1 MASGTNCNVAAKLGT
16 HTSPQEKSHCSS
28 NGETV
33 LLTCQY
39 LQLTDAERQN
49 RVNVLEIGFAS
60 I

>member
-1 MASGTNCNVAAKLGT
+1 MASGTNCDVAAKLGT

-28 NGETV
+28 NEETL

-39 LQLTDAERQN
+39 LQMADAEIQN
-49 RVNVLEIGFAS
+49 IVNVLEIGFAP

>member
-1 MASGTNCNVAAKLGT
+1 MASGTNCNVVAKLGT

-33 LLTCQY
+33 LLACQY
-39 LQLTDAERQN
+39 LLADAERQN
-49 RVNVLEIGFAS
+49 TVNVLEIGFAP